1 MDSPHEVEAEGLG
14 DLCFQI
20 HLVVFKSIPDDQDM
34 HKVIT
39 VIPKQHLQQLSVVVE
54 DSDHP

>member
-1 MDSPHEVEAEGLG
+1 MDSPHEAEAKGLG

-20 HLVVFKSIPDDQDM
+20 HLIVFKSIPDGPYM
-34 HKVIT
+34 HEVIT
-39 VIPKQHLQQLSVVVE
+39 VVPKQHLQQPSAVVE

>member
-1 MDSPHEVEAEGLG
+1 MDSPHEVEAKGMG

-20 HLVVFKSIPDDQDM
+20 CLVVFKSIPDGPDM

-39 VIPKQHLQQLSVVVE
+39 VVPEQHLQQRSVVVE
-54 DSDHP
+54 DSDYP